1 MIRRPPSTT
10 RTDTLFP
17 YTTLFRSPIV
27 EPAARHQDPRPI
39 QLDRVEQFLH
49 RALGEQFLGHR
60 EALAHHVLA
69 NLAQQ
74 ARDLAARRFAA
85 SARRDV
91 LIERA
96 RAGRGPTAGRQ
107 RGLPGAD
114 GGCMGTGWW
123 RR

>member
-69 NLAQQ
+69 NLAQH

-85 SARRDV
+85 LARRDV
-91 LIERA
+91 VIARRSEER
-96 RAGRGPTAGRQ
+96 RGGKE
-107 RGLPGAD
+107 
-114 GGCMGTGWW
+114 CVGTCRSRWAAYH
-123 RR
+123 